1 MSNIERAGQEAII
14 VESELSFTLV
24 ELSRACGVEIALVE
38 TLVHE
43 GVFSPQGGNPAE
55 WRFEGSVLP
64 RARTATRLLRDL
76 ELNPAAAALV
86 LDLLGQIDALKSEI
100 LRLTTT
106 GSGEHS

>member
-14 VESELSFTLV
+14 VESQLTFTLM

-43 GVFSPQGGNPAE
+43 GVFSPQGANPAE

-100 LRLTTT
+100 LRLTTI